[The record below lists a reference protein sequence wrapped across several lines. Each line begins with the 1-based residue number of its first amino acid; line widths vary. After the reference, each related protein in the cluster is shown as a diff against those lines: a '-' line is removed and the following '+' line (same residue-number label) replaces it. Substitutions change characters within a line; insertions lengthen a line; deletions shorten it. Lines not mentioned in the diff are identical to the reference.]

1 MHLGRRLHDVKA
13 SSFEDALAKVHAQGF
28 HTIQLAPTKSLNFKR
43 EMLSPG
49 YGRYLRQALNR
60 HDLDVAVL
68 GSYFD
73 LSDRSESREETL
85 NRYRDHLLLAHYAD
99 FKVVGTETGKIMPD
113 DPEYEEAFRAVKEN
127 LGLILEQAEKL
138 GIVVAIEPVYGHTIY
153 NREKMEELLEA
164 YPGRNLQVIYDPVN
178 LLDPTDEAAAPAMW
192 EDFLKHLG
200 NRLVAVHVKDYRIED
215 GKKRDLPAGT
225 GKMDYSHLFDL
236 AQEKPYLD
244 FLIEAAKDENIS
256 TIMEKFGG

>member
-1 MHLGRRLHDVKA
+1 MHLGRRLHDVEV
-13 SSFEDALAKVHAQGF
+13 SGFEDALAKVQAQGF
-28 HTIQLAPTKSLNFKR
+28 HSIQLAPTKSLNFKR

-127 LGLILEQAEKL
+127 LG
-138 GIVVAIEPVYGHTIY
+138 
-153 NREKMEELLEA
+153 
-164 YPGRNLQVIYDPVN
+164 
-178 LLDPTDEAAAPAMW
+178 
-192 EDFLKHLG
+192 
-200 NRLVAVHVKDYRIED
+200 RIWSRP
-215 GKKRDLPAGT
+215 KSWAL
-225 GKMDYSHLFDL
+225 
-236 AQEKPYLD
+236 
-244 FLIEAAKDENIS
+244 
-256 TIMEKFGG
+256 